1 MTVQAV
7 SSGVQRGSD
16 KALRWL
22 IPPFLLIDCVNGALL
37 QLSGSSFAL
46 SAVYKLTL
54 LLLMVLSLLHE
65 QAKKTALFAML
76 LLLLLAGPALNWP
89 ELAPRWA
96 IADIQLALKLI
107 SPLLAFYYLHSLFQR
122 APAEARQLC
131 HLTLWLSATV
141 LLANTAAGLA
151 GFGFNAYQP
160 LEGVAQSQ
168 ERVSELLRNLAN
180 NSSWLGKP
188 ELIEI
193 VAANA
198 TVSNREQRRVSN
210 FKIRVALNRPTG
222 SNAVGQG
229 AAGATSP
236 APGKV

>member
-1 MTVQAV
+1 MI
-7 SSGVQRGSD
+7 
-16 KALRWL
+16 L
-22 IPPFLLIDCVNGALL
+22 INLLPHREAARKRQKEQFFTQLGLSALL
-37 QLSGSSFAL
+37 GGIICGAVFTWYQGQIAEQQQRNSFLQSKTKELDAEIKDI
-46 SAVYKLTL
+46 A
-54 LLLMVLSLLHE
+54 SL
-65 QAKKTALFAML
+65 QAQ
-76 LLLLLAGPALNWP
+76 
-89 ELAPRWA
+89 
-96 IADIQLALKLI
+96 IA
-107 SPLLAFYYLHSLFQR
+107 SLR
-122 APAEARQLC
+122 ARQTAVEGLQADRNMPV
-131 HLTLWLSATV
+131 HLLDELVAQLPDGIYLKSMKQENQSV
-141 LLANTAAGLA
+141 L
-151 GFGFNAYQP
+151 

>member
-1 MTVQAV
+1 MI
-7 SSGVQRGSD
+7 
-16 KALRWL
+16 L
-22 IPPFLLIDCVNGALL
+22 INLLPHREAARKKQKEQFFTQLGLSALL
-37 QLSGSSFAL
+37 GGIICGAVFTWYQGKIAEQQQRNSFLQSKTKELDAEIKDI
-46 SAVYKLTL
+46 A
-54 LLLMVLSLLHE
+54 SL
-65 QAKKTALFAML
+65 QAQ
-76 LLLLLAGPALNWP
+76 
-89 ELAPRWA
+89 
-96 IADIQLALKLI
+96 IA
-107 SPLLAFYYLHSLFQR
+107 SLR
-122 APAEARQLC
+122 ARQTAVEDLQADRNMPV
-131 HLTLWLSATV
+131 HLLDELVAQLPDGIYLKSMKQENQSV
-141 LLANTAAGLA
+141 L
-151 GFGFNAYQP
+151 

-198 TVSNREQRRVSN
+198 TGSNREQRRVSN

-222 SNAVGQG
+222 PNAVGQG

>member
-1 MTVQAV
+1 MI
-7 SSGVQRGSD
+7 
-16 KALRWL
+16 L
-22 IPPFLLIDCVNGALL
+22 INLLPHREAARKRQKEQFFTQLGLSALL
-37 QLSGSSFAL
+37 GGIICGAVFTWYQGQIAEQQQRNSFLQSKTKELDAEIKDI
-46 SAVYKLTL
+46 A
-54 LLLMVLSLLHE
+54 SL
-65 QAKKTALFAML
+65 QA
-76 LLLLLAGPALNWP
+76 
-89 ELAPRWA
+89 E
-96 IADIQLALKLI
+96 IA
-107 SPLLAFYYLHSLFQR
+107 SLR
-122 APAEARQLC
+122 ARQTAVEGLQADRNMPV
-131 HLTLWLSATV
+131 HLLDELVAQLPDGIYLKSMKQENQSV
-141 LLANTAAGLA
+141 L
-151 GFGFNAYQP
+151 